1 LKGVPWHYGCY
12 FELMNESHSLPPHL
26 QALVDQVESLASDC
40 QQDYARLLELLRV
53 LEALHRRIRIDCFE
67 PALPNTRRG
76 LYGLLKDI
84 EESGGWP
91 YIERGKLGKFIAHL
105 ELDIEETTPEIPTRP
120 EKP

>member
-1 LKGVPWHYGCY
+1 
-12 FELMNESHSLPPHL
+12 MNESPSLPPSL
-26 QALVDQVESLASDC
+26 QALVEQVDSLASDC
-40 QQDYARLLELLRV
+40 GQDYARLLELLRV

-67 PALPNTRRG
+67 PALPNTRSG

-105 ELDIEETTPEIPTRP
+105 ELDSDQGPDDISSVPEQC
-120 EKP
+120 